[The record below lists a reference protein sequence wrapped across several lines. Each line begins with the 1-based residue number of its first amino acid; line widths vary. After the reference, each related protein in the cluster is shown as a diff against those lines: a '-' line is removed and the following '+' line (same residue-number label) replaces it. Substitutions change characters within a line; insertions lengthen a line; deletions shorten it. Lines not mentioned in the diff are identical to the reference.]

1 ATQVVTV
8 IDNVNP
14 TITAPANITTNATA
28 ACAVT
33 GLTLGTPVT
42 SDNCSVASVTNNAP
56 STFPLGTTTVTWTV
70 TDGSGHTATAT
81 QTVTVVDNTNPT
93 ITAPAN
99 VTINANSACAA
110 FNVAFG
116 TPVTADNCSV
126 ASVSNNAPTVF
137 PLGTTTVTWTI
148 TDGSGNTATATQTV
162 SVLDTEDPTIVA
174 PAALVTFTNVDCE
187 AANVQLGTPVV
198 TDNCTVA
205 SVTNDA
211 PVQFPYGY
219 TTVTWTVT
227 DAAGNIATATQ
238 VVEVRDTVVPVTVLS
253 PITVNLL
260 TTGSVSIT
268 VADVNTGT
276 YDNCGIANMTIFPST
291 FTCDDLGENQVLFTA
306 TDVHGNKTQSI
317 VIVTVELSGI
327 DLDFDQVD
335 DACDSE
341 VNNTQAIV
349 PDGFTPDGDNYN
361 DLFVIPGIDAYN
373 ETVLEIYDRFGN
385 KVYEKAQYAND
396 WDGTSSFTGA
406 VLPDDTY
413 YYILTVDQQVKQ
425 GFVYINRIH

>member
-1 ATQVVTV
+1 
-8 IDNVNP
+8 
-14 TITAPANITTNATA
+14 
-28 ACAVT
+28 
-33 GLTLGTPVT
+33 
-42 SDNCSVASVTNNAP
+42 
-56 STFPLGTTTVTWTV
+56 
-70 TDGSGHTATAT
+70 
-81 QTVTVVDNTNPT
+81 
-93 ITAPAN
+93 
-99 VTINANSACAA
+99 
-110 FNVAFG
+110 
-116 TPVTADNCSV
+116 
-126 ASVSNNAPTVF
+126 VF

-162 SVLDTEDPTIVA
+162 SVLDTENPTIVA
-174 PAALVTFTNVDCE
+174 PAALVTFTNIDCE

-227 DAAGNIATATQ
+227 DAAGNTATATQ

-306 TDVHGNKTQSI
+306 TDIHGNKTQSI

-373 ETVLEIYDRFGN
+373 EVVLEIYDRFGN

-425 GFVYINRIH
+425 GFVYINRVH